1 MIGLFLLIII
11 FIEIVILLIE
21 LIDYIKLII
30 KLRR

>member
-1 MIGLFLLIII
+1 MIGLFLIIII
-11 FIEIVILLIE
+11 FIEIVILFIE